1 MWPAETTCLN
11 TFHFLSFKFNVA
23 DIKIVITVCTRF
35 DYSNSGSSF
44 VRGQE
49 ISLTSGLQAA
59 FNPIIQAR
67 FLRVVIVETN
77 DVTENTK
84 PIAING

>member
-1 MWPAETTCLN
+1 MKCTL
-11 TFHFLSFKFNVA
+11 
-23 DIKIVITVCTRF
+23 IITVYIRF

-84 PIAING
+84 PIAINE

>member
-1 MWPAETTCLN
+1 MLWISTLKCTL
-11 TFHFLSFKFNVA
+11 T
-23 DIKIVITVCTRF
+23 ITVCTRF

>member
-1 MWPAETTCLN
+1 MKCTL
-11 TFHFLSFKFNVA
+11 
-23 DIKIVITVCTRF
+23 IIITDCIRF

>member
-1 MWPAETTCLN
+1 MKCCEHRHVYRYLI
-11 TFHFLSFKFNVA
+11 LSTL
-23 DIKIVITVCTRF
+23 IILRF